1 MTAADFSVPAEHFK
15 ECPRSPLLIPWLR
28 IAPAC
33 VALTAVGIMASVAI
47 GPVRL
52 SLAEVWGVLW
62 DHADSPA
69 RTIVWEL
76 RLPRALAG
84 ALVGMNLAVAGAV
97 LQGTMRNALASPD
110 ILGVTSGAALAA
122 TALMVLYSGMPSFLP
137 LVAFGG
143 ALCAAIAVYAISW
156 QPGHGTSPTRM
167 VLSGVAVGSMLGA
180 ITTFLMV
187 YFSDRMQSVVLWL
200 AGSMNAVTWSQV
212 ILILPYSVVGLAVA
226 WALARSLNLL
236 QLGEDAAAGLGL
248 PLQRVRTLALIAS
261 ALLAGAAICVT
272 GPIGFIGLLIPHV
285 MRMLG
290 ANDYRVLIPTSAVA
304 GAALLVWA
312 DLGARAMGELPVGI
326 LTAAAGGP
334 YFVFL
339 LYRKKLL

>member
-1 MTAADFSVPAEHFK
+1 MPAADLSVSADEPAEHA
-15 ECPRSPLLIPWLR
+15 RSPLLAPWLR

-33 VALTAVGIMASVAI
+33 FALAAAGVVASVAF

-52 SLAEVWGVLW
+52 TLAEVWAVLW
-62 DHADSPA
+62 NDAEGPA

-122 TALMVLYSGMPSFLP
+122 TALMVLYTGLPTFLP
-137 LVAFGG
+137 LVAFAG
-143 ALCAAIAVYAISW
+143 ALCAAVAVYAISW
-156 QPGHGTSPTRM
+156 QPGQGTSPTRM

-187 YFSDRMQSVVLWL
+187 YFSDRAQPVVLWL
-200 AGSMNAVTWSQV
+200 AGSMNAVNWSQV
-212 ILILPYSVVGLAVA
+212 KLVLPYSVAGLAVA

-248 PLQRVRTLALIAS
+248 PLQRVRTLALVAS

-272 GPIGFIGLLIPHV
+272 GPIGFIGLLIPHIL
-285 MRMLG
+285 RMLG
-290 ANDYRVLIPTSAVA
+290 ASDYRVLIPTAAVA

-312 DLGARAMGELPVGI
+312 DLAARALGEMPVGI

-334 YFVFL
+334 YFVYL